1 MPGSAIPCPPE
12 RHTHPRGSCRTSA
25 DTARLSCG
33 TSADCSVPV
42 SGAARPNLTKSRR
55 QGRRGCAAISSLPAN
70 PARHTPPGESITVA
84 VIGSASLNP
93 PDPRCELAR
102 HIGSVIGERG
112 WTLLTG
118 GYGGLMAMASQAAAE
133 AGGIVIGL
141 PMRRW
146 HNLTPN
152 RWNHELRW
160 SDTYPERLGHL
171 LAASAVVV
179 LDGGIGTLSEAATVW
194 AALQTQ
200 DDTADLIFAGP
211 AWKPVL
217 RAFATH
223 LVIEEHDLARVTLCP
238 DAEMVAAHI
247 ASSRSKS
254 RPPAQ
259 PRG

>member
-1 MPGSAIPCPPE
+1 MLVLPAEPVPTWPPGPVL
-12 RHTHPRGSCRTSA
+12 RHLGGRLCAGQQRRVSQPHKSPRNA
-25 DTARLSCG
+25 
-33 TSADCSVPV
+33 
-42 SGAARPNLTKSRR
+42 
-55 QGRRGCAAISSLPAN
+55 RRGCAAISPSLAN
-70 PARHTPPGESITVA
+70 RARLIPPGESITVA

-93 PDPRCELAR
+93 PDPRCALAR

-112 WTLLTG
+112 WTLVTG
-118 GYGGLMAMASQAAAE
+118 GYGGLMAVASQATAE
-133 AGGIVIGL
+133 AGGTVIGL

-171 LAASAVVV
+171 LAADAVVA

-200 DDTADLIFAGP
+200 DDTADLIFVGP
-211 AWKPVL
+211 VWKPVL
-217 RAFATH
+217 RALATH
-223 LVIEEHDLARVTLCP
+223 LVVEEHDLARVTICA
-238 DAEMVAAHI
+238 DADMAVAHI